1 MVYHLKIRC
10 TLTFF
15 SFVNEGSGWLKRIL
29 VCKSTLWVFVYQSVY
44 IIGQTMAALNSWDK
58 IMWIPIYGKRGS
70 NQKPLEHEP
79 TKSDDM
85 WNGSKTYKK
94 HKSTI
99 AEMQNTNAKGFN
111 IFKTFTLSTFFGR
124 FVNQNTLKTADR
136 PDINRMQWSSENP
149 SMMIESWDKHLGVT
163 DGFVEFGY
171 WQIFQTVQTF
181 QNQQMLQIST
191 QYFTSE
197 LSTTPAGE

>member
-10 TLTFF
+10 TSTFF

-85 WNGSKTYKK
+85 WNGSKTYKTRPSALGMSDPVMESLRNSGNPRILK
-94 HKSTI
+94 F
-99 AEMQNTNAKGFN
+99 AKGRRGRRWKRWKSGEKRW
-111 IFKTFTLSTFFGR
+111 KTMKNYEK
-124 FVNQNTLKTADR
+124 VIKTVKNDEKLWKTMKSYEKR
-136 PDINRMQWSSENP
+136 
-149 SMMIESWDKHLGVT
+149 
-163 DGFVEFGY
+163 
-171 WQIFQTVQTF
+171 
-181 QNQQMLQIST
+181 
-191 QYFTSE
+191 
-197 LSTTPAGE
+197 

>member
-1 MVYHLKIRC
+1 MNNPLLPDLQLQDRMQNTKKLWTFLEYYLKVSLAILTFYKTGQTQEMVYHLKIRC
-10 TLTFF
+10 TSTFF

-94 HKSTI
+94 
-99 AEMQNTNAKGFN
+99 TNINPRLLKCKTQMPKGL
-111 IFKTFTLSTFFGR
+111 IYWKL
-124 FVNQNTLKTADR
+124 LHCR
-136 PDINRMQWSSENP
+136 PSLED
-149 SMMIESWDKHLGVT
+149 L
-163 DGFVEFGY
+163 
-171 WQIFQTVQTF
+171 
-181 QNQQMLQIST
+181 
-191 QYFTSE
+191 
-197 LSTTPAGE
+197 